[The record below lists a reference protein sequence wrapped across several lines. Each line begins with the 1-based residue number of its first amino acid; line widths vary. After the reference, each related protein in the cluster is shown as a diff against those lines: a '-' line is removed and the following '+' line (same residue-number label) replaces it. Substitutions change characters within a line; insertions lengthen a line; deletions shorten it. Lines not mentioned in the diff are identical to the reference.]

1 MCWHLIIKHT
11 AMTNKEILQASLLDI
26 VFDKRNKAY
35 GAYALRKGYN
45 ARLLTALAA
54 GMSVILLFIFI
65 NGMQGVKILP
75 LLPVIKMK
83 ELL

>member
-1 MCWHLIIKHT
+1 
-11 AMTNKEILQASLLDI
+11 MTNKEILQASLLDI

-54 GMSVILLFIFI
+54 GMSVILLLIFI
-65 NGMQGVKILP
+65 NGM
-75 LLPVIKMK
+75 
-83 ELL
+83 